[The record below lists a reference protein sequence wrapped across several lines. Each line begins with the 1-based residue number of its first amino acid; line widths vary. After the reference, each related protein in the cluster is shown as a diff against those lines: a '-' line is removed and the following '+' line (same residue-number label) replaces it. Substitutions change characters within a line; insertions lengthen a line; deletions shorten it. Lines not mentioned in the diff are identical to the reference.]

1 MALSA
6 TVSPERE
13 AARLARQFAAQAF
26 SRAAGAPL
34 VAGNSVRIL
43 RNADEN
49 FPAWLAAIRA
59 AQRTIFF
66 ENYIIS
72 DDAVGR
78 EFAEALAERARSGVR
93 VRVLYDWMGALG
105 SATQRVL
112 QPVVAAGGA
121 VRCFNQP
128 RLDSPLGWLS
138 RDHRKMVAVDG
149 QVGFVSGLCV
159 SRKWVGEPAL
169 GVESWRD
176 TGIEVRGPA
185 IADIERAFAVV
196 WGVAGAPLAEEEL
209 TDPETVPAAGDVMLR
224 VMATQP
230 NVAALYRLDQ
240 LIAAMA
246 HSTLWLADAYFVGVA
261 PYVQALRAAAL
272 DGVDVRLLVP
282 GASDLPVIS
291 PLSRSGYRP
300 LLEAG
305 IRVFEW
311 NGPMMHSKTAV
322 ADGRW
327 ARVGSSN
334 LNLSSWMGN
343 YELDVAMDNPAVAG
357 TMQQMYEQDLANA
370 TEIVLSARNRVQ
382 AAAAVVRQRG
392 RFRGGSAGRAAAGA
406 LRIGN
411 TVGAAITNR
420 RVLGPAEAGLMTGVA
435 LALLVMTAAVVIWPQ
450 LIAWPLAA
458 LALWMALAFLIR
470 AKALRDERKQDAA
483 DEARADGDEHETSGT
498 GKSGRD

>member
-1 MALSA
+1 MRSSA
-6 TVSPERE
+6 AVSPERE
-13 AARLARQFAAQAF
+13 AARLSRQFAAQAF

-34 VAGNSVRIL
+34 VARNSVRIL
-43 RNADEN
+43 KNAAEN
-49 FPAWLAAIRA
+49 FPVWLAAING

-66 ENYIIS
+66 ENYIIA

-78 EFAEALAERARSGVR
+78 EFAAALAERARRGVR

-105 SATQRVL
+105 SASQRVL
-112 QPVVAAGGA
+112 RPVVAAGGEI
-121 VRCFNQP
+121 RCFNPP

-159 SRKWVGEPAL
+159 SRKWVGDQAQGL
-169 GVESWRD
+169 GPWRD

-185 IADIERAFAVV
+185 VADIERAFAVV
-196 WGVAGAPLAEEEL
+196 WAVAGAPLAEEEL
-209 TDPETVPAAGDVMLR
+209 TDPETVPTAGEVMLR

-230 NVAALYRLDQ
+230 TVAALYRLDQ

-246 HSTLWLADAYFVGVA
+246 RSTLWLADAYFVGVA

-322 ADGRW
+322 ADCRW

-334 LNLSSWMGN
+334 LNLASWMGN
-343 YELDVAMDNPAVAG
+343 YELDVAIDNSAVAAA
-357 TMQQMYEQDLANA
+357 MQQMYEQDLANA
-370 TEIVLSARNRVQ
+370 TEIVLSRRNRVQ
-382 AAAAVVRQRG
+382 AAAAVVRDRG

-420 RVLGPAEAGLMTGVA
+420 RILGPAEAGMMAGVA
-435 LALLVMTAAVVIWPQ
+435 LAFLGAAAVLVMWPQ

-458 LALWMALAFLIR
+458 VGMWMAISFLIR
-470 AKALRDERKQDAA
+470 AKELRDEREKDAA
-483 DEARADGDEHETSGT
+483 EEASAAGDE
-498 GKSGRD
+498 

>member
-1 MALSA
+1 M
-6 TVSPERE
+6 
-13 AARLARQFAAQAF
+13 RQFAAQAF

-43 RNADEN
+43 RNAAEN
-49 FPAWLAAIRA
+49 FPAWLAAIGA

-66 ENYIIS
+66 ENYIIA

-78 EFAEALAERARSGVR
+78 EFAAALADGARRGVR

-112 QPVVAAGGA
+112 QPVAAAGGE
-121 VRCFNQP
+121 VRCFNPP

-138 RDHRKMVAVDG
+138 RDHRKMLAVDG
-149 QVGFVSGLCV
+149 QIGFVSGLCV
-159 SRKWVGEPAL
+159 SRKWVGDPAL
-169 GVESWRD
+169 GREPWRD

-196 WGVAGAPLAEEEL
+196 WAVAGAPLAEEEL
-209 TDPETVPAAGDVMLR
+209 TDPETIPAAGEVMLR
-224 VMATQP
+224 VMDTQP
-230 NVAALYRLDQ
+230 SVAALYRLDQ

-246 HSTLWLADAYFVGVA
+246 RHTLWLADAYFVGVT

-291 PLSRSGYRP
+291 PLSRAGYRP

-311 NGPMMHSKTAV
+311 NGPMLHSKTAV
-322 ADGRW
+322 ADCRW

-334 LNLSSWMGN
+334 LNLASWMGN
-343 YELDVAMDNPAVAG
+343 YELDVAMDNTAVAES
-357 TMQQMYEQDLANA
+357 MQQMYEEDLANA
-370 TEIVLSARNRVQ
+370 TEIVLSARYRVR
-382 AAAAVVRQRG
+382 ATAAVERSRRG

-406 LRIGN
+406 LRLGN
-411 TVGAAITNR
+411 TVSAAITNR
-420 RVLGPAEAGLMTGVA
+420 RVLGPAEAGLMAGVA
-435 LALLVMTAAVVIWPQ
+435 LALLGVAAAIIMWPQ

-458 LALWMALAFLIR
+458 LGVWVAISFLFR
-470 AKALRDERKQDAA
+470 AKELRDERDDDAA
-483 DEARADGDEHETSGT
+483 EEASAAGDEHETDGSRGR
-498 GKSGRD
+498 GRDEGPV